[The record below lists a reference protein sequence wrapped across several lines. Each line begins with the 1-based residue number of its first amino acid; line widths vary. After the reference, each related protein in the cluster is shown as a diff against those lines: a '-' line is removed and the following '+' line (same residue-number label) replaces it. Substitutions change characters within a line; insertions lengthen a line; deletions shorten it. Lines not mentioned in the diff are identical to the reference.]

1 MYKRDVVNAYACA
14 SLLYVSPRHPLTV
27 AYGRQRDAR
36 VAYVHNTVHRYRG
49 GGCARQRPGGMCTCM
64 HTRVARARV
73 RWSCL
78 RRCCVED
85 GATTRVA
92 DRNCEVEAMIEP
104 VLQHIVYRGRR
115 GRR

>member
-49 GGCARQRPGGMCTCM
+49 GGCRGLAACAHACIRACACARGAFDVAASRTVQRPAS
-64 HTRVARARV
+64 RIEIARSKR
-73 RWSCL
+73 
-78 RRCCVED
+78 
-85 GATTRVA
+85 
-92 DRNCEVEAMIEP
+92 
-104 VLQHIVYRGRR
+104 
-115 GRR
+115 